1 MNDTKDENGSSRSL
15 TVRQND
21 FNAGVHILNL
31 LDEKQLASAE
41 VFLKKIIATEK
52 GGVKSVNEG
61 LAVLMRAQDLRL
73 PFSTCIDNAVLLL
86 LLDDLT

>member
-15 TVRQND
+15 TVRQDDVNT
-21 FNAGVHILNL
+21 GIHVLNL

-52 GGVKSVNEG
+52 GGVKNWVT
-61 LAVLMRAQDLRL
+61 DLWTDK
-73 PFSTCIDNAVLLL
+73 FFQ
-86 LLDDLT
+86 

>member
-15 TVRQND
+15 TVRQDDVNT
-21 FNAGVHILNL
+21 GIHVLNL

-61 LAVLMRAQDLRL
+61 LAILMRAQDLRL
-73 PFSTCIDNAVLLL
+73 PFSTCI
-86 LLDDLT
+86 